1 MIHVFIGTKAQLIK
15 MAPIMRELQR
25 KNIEYNF
32 IFSGQH
38 QETIHDLRANFGIK
52 DPDIILHSGRDIT
65 GIIQMSMW
73 MLKTLC
79 KTLFSKKSLWNGD
92 KNGIVLNHGDTFSTL
107 LGSLLAKL
115 HGHRCAHVESGLRSF
130 DIFNPFPE
138 ELVRRVTFL
147 LTDIYYCPNRTAIK
161 NVGKH
166 NGTKILTNGNTLYDA
181 LSTIK
186 NQVAD
191 PGLNIPDV
199 PYAIASFHRFEN
211 IFNNQNLEKV
221 VDIISEA
228 AQKIKVLIIA
238 HKPTLIR
245 LQKNNLLGKL
255 EQHKNIELRPRY
267 DYKNFIK
274 LVIDSDYVI
283 TDGGSNQEECYY
295 LGKPCLII
303 RSATERNEGLG
314 SNAVLSN
321 FDNNI
326 INCFTKN
333 YHQHINSEVTLS
345 PSPTEIIVE
354 DLIIQLHH

>member
-25 KNIEYNF
+25 RNIEYNF

-38 QETIHDLRANFGIK
+38 QETIHDLRENFGIK
-52 DPDIILHSGRDIT
+52 DPDIILHNGRDIT

-73 MLKTLC
+73 MLKILC
-79 KTLFSKKSLWNGD
+79 KTLFSKKSLWKRD

-147 LTDIYYCPNRTAIK
+147 LTDIYYCPTDAAIK
-161 NVGKH
+161 NVEKYRGK
-166 NGTKILTNGNTLYDA
+166 KVLTNGNTLYDA

-186 NQVAD
+186 NQTAH
-191 PGLNIPDV
+191 PSLEIPNT

-211 IFNNQNLEKV
+211 IFNNQNLEKII
-221 VDIISEA
+221 DIITET

-245 LQKNNLLGKL
+245 LQKNNLLEKL
-255 EQHKNIELRPRY
+255 KQHKNIELRPRY

-274 LVIDSDYVI
+274 LVIGSNYVI

-321 FDNNI
+321 FDKKTI
-326 INCFTKN
+326 SLFTET
-333 YHQHINSEVTLS
+333 YQQHTAPEVTIS
-345 PSPTEIIVE
+345 PSPSEIIVE
-354 DLIIQLHH
+354 DLITQLHP